1 VETVTKEKHER
12 EKMKILKTKVTKSG
26 LKIHLVE
33 SKDGK
38 GENFALSK
46 KYWISHRENG
56 SATNCRYRSN
66 SLKYLEKKFEEI
78 N

>member
-1 VETVTKEKHER
+1 
-12 EKMKILKTKVTKSG
+12 MKILKSKITKNGS
-26 LKIHLVE
+26 KIHIVE
-33 SKDGK
+33 ASDGK
-38 GENFALSK
+38 TEFFALSK

-66 SLKYLEKKFEEI
+66 SLKYIERKFEEI